1 MNRRL
6 KLGTFLGV
14 GLYIHWSFGLMI
26 AYIALTAYGDGLAG
40 ILYAITLLMGVY
52 LCVTLHEYG
61 HVLAAR
67 RFGIGAVDI
76 TLLPIGGVARLKS
89 MPRIPWQE
97 LVVAVAGPAVNVV
110 IVILL
115 MCGLFTLCNEAVL
128 IAFKQGITSE
138 IFGGGIDQQTQETI
152 EAVFLGRSFTSY
164 AITLLGVN
172 LMLVLFNML
181 PAFPMDGG
189 RVFRSLLAMFLSYRR
204 ATWIASRVG
213 LLCAAGMAFIAL
225 NSGFWMPVFI
235 AIFIGYAGL
244 AEARQ
249 VDTTESVRGL
259 TVRQAMVTTNASIPM
274 DTPLTQIFR
283 VWHSNPMPALPVIS
297 DYGVVVGMLHLRDVQ
312 QAITT
317 KKDALTPASELVDNK
332 NYQGPARID
341 EPLETAIQRGSRQV
355 RQIPVVDRDGYLM
368 GILDLDSMLLRAEL
382 AADDLQRQESESS
395 IQSEDLIQAEMLAP
409 RNLPDS
415 PRNLNHFDQTN

>member
-1 MNRRL
+1 
-6 KLGTFLGV
+6 
-14 GLYIHWSFGLMI
+14 MI
-26 AYIALTAYGDGLAG
+26 AYIAWTAHGDGLAG

-115 MCGLFTLCNEAVL
+115 MSGLFTLSDEAVL
-128 IAFKQGITSE
+128 NAFKQGITST
-138 IFGGGIDQQTQETI
+138 IFGGGIDPQMQETI
-152 EAVFLGRSFTSY
+152 EAVLLGRSFTSY
-164 AITLLGVN
+164 AITLVSVN

-225 NSGFWMPVFI
+225 NSGFWMLVFI

-259 TVRQAMVTTNASIPM
+259 TVRQAMVNTNASIPM

-283 VWHSNPMPALPVIS
+283 LWHSNLMPALPVVS
-297 DYGVVVGMLHLRDVQ
+297 DHGVVVGMLHLRDVQ
-312 QAITT
+312 QAL
-317 KKDALTPASELVDNK
+317 KSNKDALTPASELVDTK
-332 NYQGPARID
+332 TYQGPARID
-341 EPLETAIQRGSRQV
+341 EALETAIQRGSRQV

-368 GILDLDSMLLRAEL
+368 GILDLDSMLVRAEL
-382 AADDLQRQESESS
+382 AADDLRQQAHESS
-395 IQSEDLIQAEMLAP
+395 IQPEDLIQSQLLVP
-409 RNLPDS
+409 RNMPDTGKN
-415 PRNLNHFDQTN
+415 PNHFDQTN

>member
-1 MNRRL
+1 
-6 KLGTFLGV
+6 
-14 GLYIHWSFGLMI
+14 MI
-26 AYIALTAYGDGLAG
+26 AYIAWTAHGDGLAG

-115 MCGLFTLCNEAVL
+115 MSGLFTLSDEAVL
-128 IAFKQGITSE
+128 NAFKQGITST
-138 IFGGGIDQQTQETI
+138 IFGGGIDPQMQETI
-152 EAVFLGRSFTSY
+152 EAVLLGRSFTSY
-164 AITLLGVN
+164 AITLVSVN

-225 NSGFWMPVFI
+225 NSGFWMLVFI

-249 VDTTESVRGL
+249 VDATESVRGL
-259 TVRQAMVTTNASIPM
+259 TVRQAMVNTNASIPM

-283 VWHSNPMPALPVIS
+283 LWHSNLMPALPVVS
-297 DYGVVVGMLHLRDVQ
+297 DHGVVVGMLHLRDVQ
-312 QAITT
+312 QAL
-317 KKDALTPASELVDNK
+317 KSNKDALTPASELVDTK
-332 NYQGPARID
+332 TYQGPARID
-341 EPLETAIQRGSRQV
+341 EALETAIQRGSRQV

-368 GILDLDSMLLRAEL
+368 GILDLDSMLVRAEL
-382 AADDLQRQESESS
+382 ADDDLRRQAHESS
-395 IQSEDLIQAEMLAP
+395 IQPEDLIQSQLLVP
-409 RNLPDS
+409 RNMPDTGKNS
-415 PRNLNHFDQTN
+415 NHFDQTN

>member
-1 MNRRL
+1 
-6 KLGTFLGV
+6 
-14 GLYIHWSFGLMI
+14 MI
-26 AYIALTAYGDGLAG
+26 AYIAWTAHGDGLAG

-115 MCGLFTLCNEAVL
+115 MSGLFTLSDETVL
-128 IAFKQGITSE
+128 NAFKQGITST
-138 IFGGGIDQQTQETI
+138 IFGGGIDPQMQETI
-152 EAVFLGRSFTSY
+152 EAVLLGRSFTSY
-164 AITLLGVN
+164 AITLVSVN

-225 NSGFWMPVFI
+225 NSGFWMLVFI

-259 TVRQAMVTTNASIPM
+259 TVRQAMVNTNASIPM

-283 VWHSNPMPALPVIS
+283 LWHSNLMPALPVVS
-297 DYGVVVGMLHLRDVQ
+297 DQGVVVGMLHLRDVQ
-312 QAITT
+312 QAL
-317 KKDALTPASELVDNK
+317 KSNKDALTPASELVDTK
-332 NYQGPARID
+332 TYQGPARID
-341 EPLETAIQRGSRQV
+341 EALETAIQRGSRQV

-368 GILDLDSMLLRAEL
+368 GILDLDSMLVRAEL
-382 AADDLQRQESESS
+382 AADDLRRQAHESS
-395 IQSEDLIQAEMLAP
+395 IQPEDLIQSQLLVP
-409 RNLPDS
+409 RNMPDS
-415 PRNLNHFDQTN
+415 GKNSNHFDQTN

>member
-1 MNRRL
+1 
-6 KLGTFLGV
+6 
-14 GLYIHWSFGLMI
+14 MI
-26 AYIALTAYGDGLAG
+26 AYIAWTAHGDGLAG

-97 LVVAVAGPAVNVV
+97 LVVAVAGPAVNVL

-115 MCGLFTLCNEAVL
+115 LSGLFTLSDEAVL
-128 IAFKQGITSE
+128 NAFKQGITST
-138 IFGGGIDQQTQETI
+138 IFGGGIDPQTQETI
-152 EAVFLGRSFTSY
+152 EAVLLGRSFTSY
-164 AITLLGVN
+164 AITLVSVN

-225 NSGFWMPVFI
+225 NSGFWMLVFI

-249 VDTTESVRGL
+249 VDATESVRGL
-259 TVRQAMVTTNASIPM
+259 TVRQAMVNTNASIPM

-283 VWHSNPMPALPVIS
+283 LWHSNLMPALPVVS
-297 DYGVVVGMLHLRDVQ
+297 DHGVVVGMLHLRDVQ
-312 QAITT
+312 QAL
-317 KKDALTPASELVDNK
+317 KSNKDALTPASELVDTK
-332 NYQGPARID
+332 TYQGPARID
-341 EPLETAIQRGSRQV
+341 EALETAIQRGSRQV

-368 GILDLDSMLLRAEL
+368 GILDLDSMLVRAEL
-382 AADDLQRQESESS
+382 ADDDLRRQAHESS
-395 IQSEDLIQAEMLAP
+395 IQPEDLIQSQLLVP
-409 RNLPDS
+409 RNMPDTGKNS
-415 PRNLNHFDQTN
+415 NHFDQTN

>member
-1 MNRRL
+1 
-6 KLGTFLGV
+6 
-14 GLYIHWSFGLMI
+14 MI
-26 AYIALTAYGDGLAG
+26 AYIAWTAHGDGLAG

-115 MCGLFTLCNEAVL
+115 MSGLFTLSDEAVL
-128 IAFKQGITSE
+128 NAFKQGITST
-138 IFGGGIDQQTQETI
+138 IFGGGIDPQMQETI
-152 EAVFLGRSFTSY
+152 EAVLLGRSFTSY
-164 AITLLGVN
+164 AITLVSVN

-225 NSGFWMPVFI
+225 NSGFWMLVFI

-249 VDTTESVRGL
+249 VDATESVRGL
-259 TVRQAMVTTNASIPM
+259 TVKQAMVNTNASIPM

-283 VWHSNPMPALPVIS
+283 LWHSNLMPALPVVS
-297 DYGVVVGMLHLRDVQ
+297 DHGVVVGMLHLRDVQ
-312 QAITT
+312 QAL
-317 KKDALTPASELVDNK
+317 KSNKDALTPASELVDTK
-332 NYQGPARID
+332 TYQGPARID
-341 EPLETAIQRGSRQV
+341 EALETAIQRGSRQV

-368 GILDLDSMLLRAEL
+368 GILDLDSMLVRAEL
-382 AADDLQRQESESS
+382 ADDDLRRQAHESS
-395 IQSEDLIQAEMLAP
+395 IQPEDLIQSQLLVP
-409 RNLPDS
+409 RNMPDTGKNS
-415 PRNLNHFDQTN
+415 NHFDQTN